1 MALIDLLTTDKP
13 LAERLADFE
22 GAIIKDEDIN
32 PYDILDAFNRGV
44 GEPLVREHTLPLAQ
58 GVILGDAVVA
68 GMEILH
74 GRKGDTVDDVL
85 GEVSIESLPNDVSTW
100 FITRYEDA
108 AEGLE
113 FLRTYA
119 KRIADHPKSQ
129 ELLKLDSKGGVFL
142 SVYLGSSN
150 DFIDWAEDLET
161 TLQELLQF
169 YPEPVSDNDYD
180 RLRYILLEQ
189 GGDDIFDSLK
199 RVVTKDR
206 AMNPEKYVGIIEDDE
221 KIKDVKRG
229 NAGLLE
235 MYLMVVGDMIK
246 KPIQGEQGHEFLYR
260 ALNSYPDKVKDY
272 IFKVLLKDANLL
284 DEIQARTY
292 EQIVEG
298 DLGFSSEQIDTDIR
312 GFAQH
317 VLTGGLSTNGDFIIK
332 ALHHIHV
339 NERPSYPT
347 TCAYHLCK
355 AVFYSLME
363 EGHIDVTL
371 EDVGISENGL
381 NGKLSV
387 LLDDQKVHF
396 TCETTDKGKALAAS
410 YES

>member
-13 LAERLADFE
+13 LAERLADF
-22 GAIIKDEDIN
+22 GDVIIQNKNID
-32 PYDILDAFNRGV
+32 PYEILDAFNRGV
-44 GEPLVREHTLPLAQ
+44 GEPLVREHALPLAQ

-74 GRKGDTVDDVL
+74 DRKVDTVDDVL
-85 GEVSIESLPNDVSTW
+85 GEFSIESLPNDVSTW
-100 FITRYEDA
+100 FVTRYEDA
-108 AEGLE
+108 TEWIE
-113 FLRTYA
+113 FLKTYA
-119 KRIADHPKSQ
+119 KQIADHLRSQ
-129 ELLKLDSKGGVFL
+129 DLLELDSKGGVFL

-150 DFIDWAEDLET
+150 DFIDWEKDLET

-169 YPEPVSDNDYD
+169 YPEQVSDNDYD

-189 GGDDIFDSLK
+189 GVDDIFGNLK

-206 AMNPEKYVGIIEDDE
+206 AMHPEKYVGIIEDDE

-229 NAGLLE
+229 SAGLLE
-235 MYLMVVGDMIK
+235 MYLTVVGAMIK
-246 KPIQGEQGHEFLYR
+246 HPIQGEQGHEFLYR
-260 ALNSYPDKVKDY
+260 ALNSHPDKVKEY
-272 IFKVLLKDANLL
+272 ISKVFFRNASIL
-284 DEIQARTY
+284 DEIRAHTY

-298 DLGFSSEQIDTDIR
+298 NLGFSSEQIDADIR

-332 ALHHIHV
+332 ALHYIHA

-363 EGHIDVTL
+363 EGHINVTL
-371 EDVGISENGL
+371 EGVEVSEDGL

-396 TCETTDKGKALAAS
+396 TYETTDKGKALAAS
-410 YES
+410 Y